1 MISKFEELD
10 KLFKEID
17 ENLKE
22 KVHFYVIGGA
32 MMLYH
37 KLKVSTKDVDII
49 VDSLEE
55 FRAVEKNLKEIGFTS
70 KIPTIEY
77 KKFDLNQIFVRDDY
91 RIDLFQRTVCKGFIL
106 SKNMMRRAETVISL
120 KNLTVSLCSATDIF
134 MFKTFTERPGDIDDC
149 LSLSGKGIDWKYI
162 LIEIKDQ
169 IKTSGQKVW
178 ITYIGERLDLLEDNN
193 LVIPIMNEINKLR
206 EEYHNLIERDR
217 NVNNSINKNSEL
229 P

>member
-1 MISKFEELD
+1 MVSNFNDLN

-22 KVHFYVIGGA
+22 KVCFYVIGGA
-32 MMLYH
+32 VMLYH
-37 KLKVSTKDVDII
+37 KLKTSTKDVDIV

-55 FRAVEKNLKEIGFTS
+55 FKAMEKYLKELGFEL

-106 SKNMMRRAETVISL
+106 SKNMMKRAENII
-120 KNLTVSLCSATDIF
+120 NLNNLSVSLCSTTDIF
-134 MFKTFTERPGDIDDC
+134 MFKTFTERSGDIDDC
-149 LSLSGKGIDWKYI
+149 ILLAEKKIDWKSM

-178 ITYIGERLDLLEDNN
+178 IIYMGERLDLLEEKA
-193 LVIPIMNEINKLR
+193 LVIPIIKDINALR
-206 EEYHNLIERDR
+206 EEYFKILE
-217 NVNNSINKNSEL
+217 KKL
-229 P
+229 